1 MRASPQTLDDI
12 LASLQPLTVDWQDD
26 VAKRMI
32 SEIEAMPSKEAYAVE
47 DIKAILDKHFDD
59 ALLILRL
66 FMGLSK
72 DQFTASLKSE
82 LGAAIGVKAYKA
94 TPTKFLD
101 ALIRMGILE
110 AMGEQTNRI
119 PRWSDVLVERLRSGR
134 GSAISGQRR
143 GREVEDFA
151 EAVVRRVFGEKFESR
166 CTFRGRNDRTA
177 KCDFAIPSRI
187 DPRIVIESKGYG
199 ATGSKMT
206 DVIGDIEK
214 IIAAKRSDTALLL
227 FTDGLT
233 WKQRANDLRKLVTS
247 QNIGDITRIYTYAM
261 EAEFEADLRQ
271 LKQEHGL

>member
-1 MRASPQTLDDI
+1 MRASPQSLDEI

-26 VAKRMI
+26 VAKRVI
-32 SEIEAMPSKEAYAVE
+32 SEIEAMPSKESYAVE
-47 DIKAILDKHFDD
+47 DIKVILDRHFDD

-72 DQFTASLKSE
+72 DQFTASLKTE
-82 LGAAIGVKAYKA
+82 LGAAIGVKAYKTA
-94 TPTKFLD
+94 PAKFLD
-101 ALIRMGILE
+101 ALVRMGLLE
-110 AMGEQTNRI
+110 AMGEQTNRV

-143 GREVEDFA
+143 GRGVEDFA
-151 EAVVRRVFGEKFESR
+151 EAVVRRVFGEAFESR
-166 CTFRGRNDRTA
+166 CTFRGRNERTA
-177 KCDFAIPSRI
+177 KCDFAIPSRT

-233 WKQRANDLRKLVTS
+233 WKQRANDLRKLVAS

-261 EAEFEADLRQ
+261 ENEFEADLLQ